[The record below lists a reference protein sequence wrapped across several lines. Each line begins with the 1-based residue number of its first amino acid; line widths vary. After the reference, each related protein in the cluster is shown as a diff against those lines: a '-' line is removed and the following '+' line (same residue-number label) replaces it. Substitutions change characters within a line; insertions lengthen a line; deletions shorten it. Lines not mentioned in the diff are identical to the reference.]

1 MNLKIIKQKKSI
13 NSEQI
18 NTFEKINGITLPN
31 EYKKF
36 LIEFNGGKPENS
48 HKYVVRNMYGKD
60 YWMELEE
67 LFSIDKID
75 THLNCEYCPNLVFI
89 GKSNHGTISIN
100 LDEDEYK
107 GNLILFQAC
116 GCIEDYLAENF
127 DNFLNSFL
135 PRYDN
140 EFQRL
145 CELKDFED
153 LKNLLN
159 NGFNPKINNS
169 KGKSLL
175 YELIFEHYQRNNYD
189 SKYLDILRLLLKKGG
204 YEKEFIF
211 YAFLFGENVVKIFI
225 EEGTDIN
232 EKNEFGI
239 TPLMYASTASSP
251 EFLNYLLKNGANIN
265 LRDNEG
271 KNALDHLRE
280 DLEYDIHAPEWK
292 KENLKILEKYKNKNF

>member
-1 MNLKIIKQKKSI
+1 MKLKLIKQTNII
-13 NSEQI
+13 NSDQI
-18 NTFEKINGITLPN
+18 NNFEKINGIILPH

-36 LIEFNGGKPENS
+36 LIEFNGGKPENYK
-48 HKYVVRNMYGKD
+48 KYVVKNMYGKD

-67 LFSIDKID
+67 LFSLDKIY

-89 GKSNHGTISIN
+89 GESNNGIISMN

-145 CELKDFED
+145 CELKDFEG
-153 LKNLLN
+153 LKKLLN
-159 NGFNPKINNS
+159 NVFNPQINNS

-204 YEKEFIF
+204 YENEFIF
-211 YAFLFGENVVKIFI
+211 YSFLFGEEVVKIFI
-225 EEGTDIN
+225 EEGIDIN

-239 TPLMYASTASSP
+239 TPLMRASTSSSP
-251 EFLNYLLKNGANIN
+251 ELLNYLLKNGANIN
-265 LRDNEG
+265 IKDNEG

-280 DLEYDIHAPEWK
+280 DLIYDSSAPEWK
-292 KENLKILEKYKNKNF
+292 KENLKN